1 MFMGLA
7 AEKYDRR
14 YSDRQLLQRMAVYF
28 APHRRRMIK
37 LALVILAITG
47 IGLIS
52 PLLISRGIDLVGTQP
67 SVAAIVALCS
77 GLLVLS
83 VVNWLCNRTR
93 RRMTVRLVTDVIG
106 QMRNDAFAA
115 TIRHDMAFFDEFQSG
130 KVITRITNDTQ
141 ELSQVTVLIS
151 DLISQFTVLLVLVA
165 VLFAISWQLT
175 LALLVMA
182 PLVVFFGWA
191 FRKVARMVT
200 RSGFR
205 AIAEVNSAIQEA
217 VAGIRVAKG
226 FRQEQAIYERFKQ
239 INRRSYDVNLRRGF
253 VLSNVFPTLNALA
266 GLGTAVMT
274 YAGGWVVSGGAL
286 SVGAWYLFII
296 SLEQF
301 WFPMTNIASFW
312 SQIQSGLSACE
323 RIFALI
329 DAPSS
334 VKQID
339 TMRARLETGEAQD
352 GIFDAQF
359 SILNSSLKG
368 EIEFKHVDFRYNAQQ
383 RVLHDFSLRIAPG
396 ESVALV
402 GHTGA
407 GKSSIIKL
415 ITRFYEFQGGQILVD
430 GRDIRTFDLTIYR
443 RQLGLVSQTPF
454 LFDDTVLNNIRYA
467 CPQLTDAQVEA
478 VARRIGDGAW
488 LEALP
493 NGLHTRVGERGQH
506 LSMGQR
512 QLVALARVLAQRP
525 PIFILDEAT
534 ASVDPFTE
542 KQIQAALNL
551 ILADSTSI
559 LIAHRLSTVKAADR
573 IIVLDH
579 GRIIEEGTHE
589 ALMARGGHYA
599 VLYATYFRHQTADFN
614 AEVFG
619 RLKSAARA

>member
-7 AEKYDRR
+7 AEKYDRQ
-14 YSDRQLLQRMAVYF
+14 YSDRQLLRRMAAYF
-28 APHRRRMIK
+28 APYRGRLIR
-37 LALVILAITG
+37 LALIVLTITT
-47 IGLIS
+47 IGLVS
-52 PLLISRGIDLVGTQP
+52 PLLIARGIDLVGVQTN
-67 SVAAIVALCS
+67 VGAIVALCI

-83 VVNWLCNRTR
+83 VVNWLCNLTR
-93 RRMTVRLVTDVIG
+93 RRMTVRLIADVIG
-106 QMRNDAFAA
+106 QMRNDAFKA
-115 TIRHDMAFFDEFQSG
+115 TIHHDMAFFDEFQSG

-151 DLISQFTVLLVLVA
+151 DLISQFTILIVLVI
-165 VLFAISWQLT
+165 VLFTISWQLT

-182 PLVVFFGWA
+182 PVVVFLGWA
-191 FRKVARMVT
+191 FRRVARLVT

-217 VAGIRVAKG
+217 VAGIRVAKT
-226 FRQEQAIYERFKQ
+226 FRQEQAIYDRFKQ
-239 INRRSYDVNLRRGF
+239 INRRSYEVNLRRGF
-253 VLSNVFPTLNALA
+253 VLSNVFPTLNMMA

-274 YAGGWVVSGGAL
+274 YAGGLAAIGGVV
-286 SVGAWYLFII
+286 SVGAWYLFIV

-312 SQIQSGLSACE
+312 SQIQGGLSACE

-329 DAPSS
+329 DAESS

-339 TMRARLETGEAQD
+339 NSKLKIEKEDARD
-352 GIFDAQF
+352 GIFNSQF
-359 SILNSSLKG
+359 LILNSRLKG
-368 EIEFKHVDFRYNAQQ
+368 EIEFRDVDFRYNEQQ
-383 RVLHDFSLRIAPG
+383 QVLRNFSLRIAPE

-415 ITRFYEFQGGQILVD
+415 ITRFYEFQGGQILID
-430 GRDIRTFDLTIYR
+430 GRDIRTFDLTEYR

-454 LFDDTVLNNIRYA
+454 LFNDTVMNNIRYA
-467 CPQLTDAQVEA
+467 RPELSDAAVEA
-478 VARRIGDGAW
+478 VARRIGDGEW
-488 LEALP
+488 VEALP
-493 NGLHTRVGERGQH
+493 NGLHTQVGERGQH

-512 QLVALARVLAQRP
+512 QLVALARVLAQHP

-559 LIAHRLSTVKAADR
+559 LIAHRLSTVKSVDR
-573 IIVLDH
+573 IIVLDR
-579 GRIIEEGTHE
+579 GRIIEEGDHVT
-589 ALMARGGHYA
+589 LMARGGHYA
-599 VLYATYFRHQTADFN
+599 TLYDTYFRHQSADFN
-614 AEVFG
+614 AEVYQK
-619 RLKSAARA
+619 LKA

>member
-7 AEKYDRR
+7 AEKYDRQ
-14 YSDRQLLQRMAVYF
+14 YSDRQLFRRMMAYF
-28 APHRRRMIK
+28 APYRRRLVA
-37 LALVILAITG
+37 LALVILAITS

-52 PLLISRGIDLVGTQP
+52 PLLIARGIDLVGVQP
-67 SVAAIVALCS
+67 HASAIIALCA

-83 VVNWLCNRTR
+83 VINWLCNLTR
-93 RRMTVRLVTDVIG
+93 RRMTARLIADVIG
-106 QMRNDAFAA
+106 QMRNDAFKA
-115 TIRHDMAFFDEFQSG
+115 TIYHDMAFFDEFQSG

-151 DLISQFTVLLVLVA
+151 DLISQFTILIVLIT
-165 VLFAISWQLT
+165 VLFTISWQLT

-182 PLVVFFGWA
+182 PVVVFLGWA
-191 FRKVARMVT
+191 FRRVARMVT

-217 VAGIRVAKG
+217 VAGIRVAKA
-226 FRQEQAIYERFKQ
+226 FRQEQAIYERFRQ
-239 INRRSYDVNLRRGF
+239 INRRSYEVNLRRGF
-253 VLSNVFPTLNALA
+253 VLSNVFPTLNAMA

-274 YAGGWVVSGGAL
+274 YVGGLAAIGGAV

-312 SQIQSGLSACE
+312 SQIQGGLSACE

-329 DAPSS
+329 DAESS
-334 VKQID
+334 VKQIENSKLKIEKED
-339 TMRARLETGEAQD
+339 AHD
-352 GIFDAQF
+352 GAFNSQF
-359 SILNSSLKG
+359 SILNSRLRG
-368 EIEFKHVDFRYNAQQ
+368 EIEFKGVDFRYNEQQ
-383 RVLHDFSLRIAPG
+383 QVLRDFSLHIAPG

-430 GRDIRTFDLTIYR
+430 GRDIRTFDLTEYR

-454 LFDDTVLNNIRYA
+454 LFNDTVMNNIRYA
-467 CPQLTDAQVEA
+467 QPDLSDAAVEA
-478 VARRIGDGAW
+478 VARRIGDGEW
-488 LEALP
+488 VEALP
-493 NGLHTRVGERGQH
+493 NGLFTQVGERGQH

-559 LIAHRLSTVKAADR
+559 LIAHRLSTVKSADR

-579 GRIIEEGTHE
+579 GRIIEEGDHVT
-589 ALMARGGHYA
+589 LMAHGGHYA
-599 VLYATYFRHQTADFN
+599 TLYDTYFRHQSADFN
-614 AEVFG
+614 AEVYQK
-619 RLKSAARA
+619 LKA

>member
-7 AEKYDRR
+7 AEKYDRQ
-14 YSDRQLLQRMAVYF
+14 YSDRQLLRRMAAYF
-28 APHRRRMIK
+28 APYRGRLIR
-37 LALVILAITG
+37 LALVVLAITT
-47 IGLIS
+47 IGLVS
-52 PLLISRGIDLVGTQP
+52 PLLIARGIDLVGVQP
-67 SVAAIVALCS
+67 NVGAIIALCI

-83 VVNWLCNRTR
+83 VVNWLCNLTR
-93 RRMTVRLVTDVIG
+93 RRMTARLIADVIG
-106 QMRNDAFAA
+106 QMRNDAFKA
-115 TIRHDMAFFDEFQSG
+115 TIHHDMAFFDEFQSG

-151 DLISQFTVLLVLVA
+151 DLISQFTILIVLVI
-165 VLFAISWQLT
+165 VLFTISWQLT

-182 PLVVFFGWA
+182 PVVVFLGWA
-191 FRKVARMVT
+191 FRRVARLVT

-217 VAGIRVAKG
+217 VAGIRVAKT
-226 FRQEQAIYERFKQ
+226 FRQEQAIYDRFKQ
-239 INRRSYDVNLRRGF
+239 INRRSYEVNLRRGF
-253 VLSNVFPTLNALA
+253 VLSNVFPTLNAMA

-274 YAGGWVVSGGAL
+274 YVGGLAAVGGAV

-312 SQIQSGLSACE
+312 SQIQGGLSACE

-329 DAPSS
+329 DAESS
-334 VKQID
+334 VKQIENSKLKVERGD
-339 TMRARLETGEAQD
+339 SHDRT
-352 GIFDAQF
+352 FNAQF
-359 SILNSSLKG
+359 SMLNSRLRG
-368 EIEFKHVDFRYNAQQ
+368 EIEFKRVDFRYNEQQ
-383 RVLHDFSLRIAPG
+383 QVLRDFSLHIAPG

-415 ITRFYEFQGGQILVD
+415 ITRFYEFQGGQILID
-430 GRDIRTFDLTIYR
+430 GRDIRTFDLTEYR

-454 LFDDTVLNNIRYA
+454 LFNDTVMNNIRYA
-467 CPQLTDAQVEA
+467 RPDLSDAAVEA
-478 VARRIGDGAW
+478 VARRIGGGEW
-488 LEALP
+488 VEALP
-493 NGLHTRVGERGQH
+493 NGLHTQVGERGQH

-512 QLVALARVLAQRP
+512 QLVALARVLAQHP

-559 LIAHRLSTVKAADR
+559 LIAHRLSTVKSVDR

-579 GRIIEEGTHE
+579 GKIIEEGDHAT
-589 ALMARGGHYA
+589 LMARGGHYA
-599 VLYATYFRHQTADFN
+599 MLYDTYFRHQSADFN
-614 AEVFG
+614 AEVYQK
-619 RLKSAARA
+619 LKA